1 MTRTPRSW
9 TDAIIRDP
17 DAFDRRRGSRRH
29 DDDAARARGPS
40 ATTAALVAAGFF
52 GGIALGAAAWEGLL
66 AGNRRGLFSASPVR
80 RYAAVSYL
88 GARPSVDT
96 ARLLRDYVRWEP
108 HPVLRRRARR
118 VLRELEATLN
128 AGR

>member
-1 MTRTPRSW
+1 MPRRAPSW
-9 TDAIIRDP
+9 TDVVLRDP
-17 DAFDRRRGSRRH
+17 DAFDRRRESRRH
-29 DDDAARARGPS
+29 DDAPARGPS

-118 VLRELEATLN
+118 VLSELEATLN